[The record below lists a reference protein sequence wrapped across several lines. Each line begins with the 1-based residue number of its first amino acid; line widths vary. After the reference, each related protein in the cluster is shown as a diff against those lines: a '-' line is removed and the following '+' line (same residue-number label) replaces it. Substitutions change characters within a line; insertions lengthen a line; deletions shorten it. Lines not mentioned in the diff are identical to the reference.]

1 MGGNRS
7 LVGMSTFQIG
17 TAAVQRGLA
26 GLAPN
31 NLAHCIAGSQFLAVH
46 IVTIF
51 ADSVSHLQQAGV

>member
-1 MGGNRS
+1 
-7 LVGMSTFQIG
+7 MSTFQVG

-26 GLAPN
+26 GLAHN
-31 NLAHCIAGSQFLAVH
+31 NLAHCIAGSQFLGVH